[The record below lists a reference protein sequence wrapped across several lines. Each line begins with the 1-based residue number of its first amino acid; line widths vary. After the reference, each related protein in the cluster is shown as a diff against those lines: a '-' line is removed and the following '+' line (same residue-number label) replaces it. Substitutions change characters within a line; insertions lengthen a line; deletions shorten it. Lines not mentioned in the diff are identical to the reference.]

1 MQMQTTLD
9 CPATAS
15 STPVTVEPRNST
27 ILSDEHIEYLY
38 RNSSEAMLDI
48 QIEQKLREEKQETDE
63 LRRRY
68 EEFQQYDTPKK
79 SQKYIRVGK
88 RC

>member
-9 CPATAS
+9 CPANS
-15 STPVTVEPRNST
+15 SITF
-27 ILSDEHIEYLY
+27 SDEYLEYLY
-38 RNSSEAMLDI
+38 RNSSEGMLDI
-48 QIEQKLREEKQETDE
+48 QIEQKLLEEKKETDE
-63 LRRRY
+63 IQRRY
-68 EEFQQYDTPKK
+68 KEFQQYDTPKK

>member
-9 CPATAS
+9 CCPANS
-15 STPVTVEPRNST
+15 SVTF
-27 ILSDEHIEYLY
+27 SDEYLEYLY
-38 RNSSEAMLDI
+38 RNSSEGMLDI